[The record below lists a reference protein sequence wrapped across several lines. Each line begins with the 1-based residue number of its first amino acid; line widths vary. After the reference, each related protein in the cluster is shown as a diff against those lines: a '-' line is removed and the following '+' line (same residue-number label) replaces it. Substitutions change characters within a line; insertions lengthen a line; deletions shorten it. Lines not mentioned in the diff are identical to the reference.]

1 MADRLGW
8 LPGRTGLL
16 VCLLTGFV
24 LPYLGPIA
32 VVRYCPDEAR
42 YSFPFVYSKDFL
54 ETGDVTMLV
63 GLLAN
68 TMLVAAVILAIV
80 VAARLLP
87 RPDAVED
94 WLRSFGRGVVPL
106 LVAGAFFVVFLGVN
120 EPSFSLAVRPGHVD
134 TPACAHVSG
143 HTFVNNWWGPERFSL
158 LSLKRI
164 GLV

>member
-1 MADRLGW
+1 M
-8 LPGRTGLL
+8 
-16 VCLLTGFV
+16 LTGFV
-24 LPYLGPIA
+24 LPYLGPII

-42 YSFPFVYSKDFL
+42 YSFPFLYSKDFL

-63 GLLAN
+63 GVVAN
-68 TMLVAAVILAIV
+68 TTLVAVVVLVAMIAI
-80 VAARLLP
+80 RSLP
-87 RPDAVED
+87 LPATVGD
-94 WLRSFGRGVVPL
+94 WLRSFGRGVVPI

-120 EPSFSLAVRPGHVD
+120 EPSLSAAVGPGHVD
-134 TPACAHVSG
+134 TPACSHVSG